1 VFRKT
6 SSIFFAAI
14 MVAGFAGSA
23 SAGARISSTGGSVLV
38 NKGIGYRPV
47 LGSMQ
52 LNAGDRIMVRR
63 SGSGKLSF
71 ADGCVVD
78 LVPCLMTI
86 SDKSPCKVKA
96 QGAAGLGGGGGLG
109 GGLLGGGGG
118 LGGLGGLG
126 VGLGTIGAIGALTFT
141 AQQIQ
146 ENQEK
151 KSSP

>member
-1 VFRKT
+1 
-6 SSIFFAAI
+6 

-23 SAGARISSTGGSVLV
+23 SAGARISSTGGIVLV

-71 ADGCVVD
+71 ADGCVAD
-78 LVPCLMTI
+78 LVPGLITI

-96 QGAAGLGGGGGLG
+96 QGTAG
-109 GGLLGGGGG
+109 LGGGGG

>member
-6 SSIFFAAI
+6 SSIFFAAV

-23 SAGARISSTGGSVLV
+23 FAGTRISSTGGNVLV
-38 NKGIGYRPV
+38 NKGTGYRPV

-63 SGSGKLSF
+63 SGSGTLSF

-78 LVPCLMTI
+78 LVPGLMTI

-96 QGAAGLGGGGGLG
+96 QGTVGGGFGVGLGAGGGGLG
-109 GGLLGGGGG
+109 IAGAAIGFGTIAVIGGLT
-118 LGGLGGLG
+118 
-126 VGLGTIGAIGALTFT
+126 VAAEK
-141 AQQIQ
+141 IQ